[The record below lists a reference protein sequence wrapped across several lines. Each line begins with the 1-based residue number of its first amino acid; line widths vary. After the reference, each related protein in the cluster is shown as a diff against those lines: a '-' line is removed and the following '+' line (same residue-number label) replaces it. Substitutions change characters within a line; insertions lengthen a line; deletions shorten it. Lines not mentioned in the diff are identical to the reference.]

1 LARERADVTRQFAA
15 LNFAQT
21 AAACVAVTLLFASGA
36 RAAEAVYTVG
46 NYPVEARAKDVVTA
60 KNQALADGQQRA
72 FRSLLKRLVPVTA
85 FAQLKNLKSVSAAN
99 LVDGYQVRSERNSTT
114 EYIASL
120 DFKFQ
125 SQTVRDLLD
134 REGIPYTDEQAQPI
148 IIVPVWLAAASSK
161 LGGDEKSWTD
171 AWKGLDLKF
180 SLTPVTLEPL
190 KKEVTVD
197 VVKGM
202 MRDGQGQRIV
212 TGEYKSERV
221 VLAVA
226 EPDPQAKKLNVTL
239 TGVDAVGGMLLKR
252 SYRIDPSDA
261 AYTVDVAA
269 VVSHGILEGRWKA
282 IKAPS
287 GRGGGAGS
295 GGNAFSSGFGGGGRS
310 GGGASNMELAVEFRG
325 MGEWREISRRL
336 AETPGVE
343 DLDVAGLSGRGARVT
358 LRYDG
363 GAERLAEVLSG
374 AGLNLKQSGTGWL
387 LTAQ

>member
-1 LARERADVTRQFAA
+1 VRRPSAGAEYARAA
-15 LNFAQT
+15 IAGAIAWVLLGG
-21 AAACVAVTLLFASGA
+21 AAV
-36 RAAEAVYTVG
+36 AAEAVYTIG

-72 FRSLLKRLVPVTA
+72 FRSLLKRLVPVTS
-85 FAQLKNLKSVSAAN
+85 FAQLKKLKTVSAAN
-99 LVDGYQVRSERNSTT
+99 LVDGYQVRSERNSST

-134 REGIPYTDEQAQPI
+134 REGIPYTDEQAQPVI
-148 IIVPVWLAAASSK
+148 VVPVWLAAANSK
-161 LGGDEKSWTD
+161 FGGDEKSWTD

-190 KKEVTVD
+190 KKEVTAD

-226 EPDPQAKKLNVTL
+226 EPDPQTKRLNVTL

-252 SYRIDPSDA
+252 AYRVDPSDA
-261 AYTVDVAA
+261 GYTVDVAA
-269 VVSHGILEGRWKA
+269 VVAHGILEGRWKA
-282 IKAPS
+282 IKAS
-287 GRGGGAGS
+287 GGRGGGGFSAG
-295 GGNAFSSGFGGGGRS
+295 AGGGRT
-310 GGGASNMELAVEFRG
+310 GGASSNLEIAVEFRG

-343 DLDVAGLSGRGARVT
+343 DVDVLGLSGRGARVT
-358 LRYDG
+358 VKYPDG
-363 GAERLAEVLSG
+363 PERLAEILASEGLHLKRAG
-374 AGLNLKQSGTGWL
+374 AGWL